1 MLILGVTFF
10 IWGIYLTFTGMENR
24 KNLNHIYDAWADTMD
39 LKENAYIEAS
49 KIRLLTVPNLGLYVP
64 IVRAWVGLTYED
76 DYYIANLD
84 MVSDNYYVIK
94 VSKEFNDF
102 LEYID
107 YEEGICD
114 FENPVKDI
122 PAHAANFKF
131 AAKIVKIDSE
141 GRDIIDSA
149 KEEDRVLETWTAN
162 ERIML
167 EVVDLE
173 QERRVLTAGIVI
185 LLTGLSLFIAS
196 KPWKIVTIREAALD
210 KEFNLIYS
218 DKEKADEQDIRFI
231 EDVARELRIDIAY
244 YGKRYNLIK
253 KKVIRNALAF
263 IISLVIFLKIRI
275 LFILLI
281 ITVLLFIKFL
291 FSIATLILNQDTSF
305 SKAALSVFNRNPV
318 LSTLHDREEKLAKCD
333 RIISKTIFGQKES
346 AESEG

>member
-39 LKENAYIEAS
+39 LKEDVYIEAS
-49 KIRLLTVPNLGLYVP
+49 KIRLLTVPNLGLYAP
-64 IVRAWVGLTYED
+64 IVHSWVGLTYENN
-76 DYYIANLD
+76 YYIANVD

-102 LEYID
+102 IEYID
-107 YEEGICD
+107 YEKGICD
-114 FENPVKDI
+114 FDNPVKDI
-122 PAHAANFKF
+122 PAHAADFKF

-173 QERRVLTAGIVI
+173 QERRVLTAGIFI

-218 DKEKADEQDIRFI
+218 DKEQADEQDIRLI
-231 EDVARELRIDIAY
+231 EDVARDLRIDIAY
-244 YGKRYNLIK
+244 YEKSYKLIK

-275 LFILLI
+275 FITLLI
-281 ITVLLFIKFL
+281 ISVLLLIKFL
-291 FSIATLILNQDTSF
+291 ISIAALILNQDSSF
-305 SKAALSVFNRNPV
+305 CKAALSVFNRHPI
-318 LSTLHDREEKLAKCD
+318 LATLHDREEKLAKCD
-333 RIISKTIFGQKES
+333 RIIRKNLFGQEES
-346 AESEG
+346 DESEV